1 MKLKEFN
8 LNFDIRN
15 MRVLILSIIDVL
27 VFLDIVED
35 EIGNI
40 LGRVIREIV
49 ELKGLNIDGI
59 YKFDYVYKYNW

>member
-59 YKFDYVYKYNW
+59 YKFDYVYKYN